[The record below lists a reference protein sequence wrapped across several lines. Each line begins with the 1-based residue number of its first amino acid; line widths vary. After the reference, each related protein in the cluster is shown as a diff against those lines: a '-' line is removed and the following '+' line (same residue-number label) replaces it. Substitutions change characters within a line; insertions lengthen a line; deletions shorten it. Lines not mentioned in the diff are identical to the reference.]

1 MNGMINFVWLHKQL
15 LFDDFMNNLF
25 DVEIQ
30 SSIDDSWG
38 MALIQLERML

>member
-1 MNGMINFVWLHKQL
+1 MKKEEWEKTPK
-15 LFDDFMNNLF
+15 LFNDFMQELF

-30 SSIDDSWG
+30 ASNDDSWG